1 MAMGEVV
8 TMGDF
13 DRFSNHPILPMEQ
26 LEEFRTSWWQAPS
39 MTAPLKIALLELC
52 GFHDECLYSQVRFIK
67 EHGDHDLH
75 LFATERIKD
84 RVQHFP
90 GLDSSYFFPNEK
102 LSLSQLLWL
111 RRRLISEG
119 FHKVV
124 INSASGKNVRNFLLL
139 PYPERL
145 EFVGVIHDIQRLR
158 KSFDQRLI
166 SRRIKKYFVLND
178 YLLHPCSR
186 YRLGSFYPIFFPPV
200 ESQACPKREGE
211 LWVTIP
217 GRIEARRR
225 DYDLL
230 FRTLK
235 AHPVAKS
242 TKFILLGGGSE
253 KHGVGHE
260 VRLRIEEMGLLDQ
273 FVMWENF
280 VPVPTFHSYLAH
292 SDYIM
297 PLVSLQRNEGLRY
310 NQQITGAFNLGIAYK
325 IPFLMD
331 SHFETFEDFRPNSVF
346 YNEADLGEVL
356 QNLTAPAP
364 GRYYQEA
371 KWSFEAQQERYWKL
385 LQA

>member
-1 MAMGEVV
+1 M
-8 TMGDF
+8 
-13 DRFSNHPILPMEQ
+13 Q
-26 LEEFRTSWWQAPS
+26 LEELEAIWWQAPP
-39 MTAPLKIALLELC
+39 MGAPLKIALLELC
-52 GFHDECLYSQVRFIK
+52 GFHDECLYSQIRFIK
-67 EHGDHDLH
+67 EQGEHSLH
-75 LFATERIKD
+75 LFATNRIRE
-84 RVQHFP
+84 RVQHFQ
-90 GLDSSYFFPNEK
+90 GLDDTYFFPNEK

-111 RRRLISEG
+111 RKRLISEG
-119 FHKVV
+119 FHKVI

-139 PYPERL
+139 PYPKSL
-145 EFVGVIHDIQRLR
+145 EFIGVIHDIQRLQ
-158 KSFDQRLI
+158 KNFDQRLI
-166 SRRIKKYFVLND
+166 SRQIKKYFVLND
-178 YLLHPCSR
+178 YLLHPSSR

-200 ESQACPKREGE
+200 EKEACPKQEGE
-211 LWVTIP
+211 LWITIP

-230 FRTLK
+230 FRTLE
-235 AHPVAKS
+235 AHPVEKS

-310 NQQITGAFNLGIAYK
+310 NQQITGAFNLGISYK

-331 SHFETFEDFRPNSVF
+331 SHFEKFEDFQPNAVF
-346 YNEADLGEVL
+346 YNESNLGEVL
-356 QNLTAPAP
+356 QKLSVPD
-364 GRYYQEA
+364 REQYYREA
-371 KWSFEAQQERYWKL
+371 KWTFEAQQERYWKL
-385 LQA
+385 LRA